1 MIEANSKTYA
11 GQARTT
17 RDPNS
22 MTTVQIIGIAV
33 AALAVLLLIV
43 ALIVTRRRGEAP
55 EDEPRRAGGSFL
67 DEAPQD
73 TFSVLGKAEQPV
85 EDITID
91 PAMERAAAAQRAA
104 AARRRAARSGSR
116 SALLSPE
123 ASAWTGARTSACAR
137 ATCATS
143 GRSPRTTIE
152 DDTEITGELRPD
164 ETVALPPED
173 APPAP
178 EGESGDQVAATQP
191 ARPAEGG
198 HAAGDVAAQESG
210 SGGRLVP
217 LSDIIVTTSSKMVD
231 LDDPEV
237 RRMLTELVT
246 FEIDQAADFR
256 RKGQTHRRRAAAH
269 RGREGLAGARHERVG
284 AADPGDDGRDPRRR
298 LSAPSSSDLK
308 GRTNRRS
315 P

>member
-1 MIEANSKTYA
+1 
-11 GQARTT
+11 
-17 RDPNS
+17 

-33 AALAVLLLIV
+33 AAVAVLLLII
-43 ALIVTRRRGEAP
+43 ALVVTRRRGDAPDDEARP
-55 EDEPRRAGGSFL
+55 AGGSFL
-67 DEAPQD
+67 DGAPQD

-104 AARRRAARSGSR
+104 AATAERVPERAPQPGG
-116 SALLSPE
+116 LGLDWGPDLSV
-123 ASAWTGARTSACAR
+123 RTSDLRDERAEPAR
-137 ATCATS
+137 
-143 GRSPRTTIE
+143 RDE
-152 DDTEITGELRPD
+152 DEAEITGELRPD
-164 ETVALPPED
+164 ETALLPPED

-210 SGGRLVP
+210 TGGRLVP

-231 LDDPEV
+231 LDDPDV

-256 RKGQTHRRRAAAH
+256 KRGQTIDAVLQLTEAEKVSRAL
-269 RGREGLAGARHERVG
+269 GMNE
-284 AADPGDDGRDPRRR
+284 
-298 LSAPSSSDLK
+298 SAQRIRAMMDEI
-308 GRTNRRS
+308 RS
-315 P
+315 E